1 VGAGGSSQA
10 EPCSAARILESAAV
24 GGACGDAGSSR
35 ASMRPVRAVLACA
48 RLFAPSD
55 YAYDLPAAL
64 IAQEPAAERASSRL
78 LHVARDGRLADHRFA
93 DIVELL
99 PADAVVIA
107 NDTRVIPARVRG
119 HKRSGGG
126 IELLFLEPDP
136 SVAAPAGTTAWRCL
150 ARARRPLRPGQ
161 VVIVDPVGDVDA
173 ADGSSGSGPTVEIL
187 TERAADGTI
196 AVAAPGDGLA
206 FLDAHGHIPLPRYIA
221 RADRADDRDRYQ
233 TMFAQHPGAVAAPT
247 AGLHMTPAIAQSL
260 TDRGIAL
267 ATVTLHVGWG
277 TFAPIRE
284 ADLRDHRM
292 HRERYDLP
300 AATAALIATGRP
312 IVALGTTVLRT
323 LEAAATGPHA
333 VAAGPGSTDLFIHPG
348 SGHAFRVVSHL
359 ITNFHLPEST
369 LLMLVCAFAG
379 TERVLAAYRHA
390 IAARYRFYSYG
401 DATLLHAA

>member
-1 VGAGGSSQA
+1 
-10 EPCSAARILESAAV
+10 
-24 GGACGDAGSSR
+24 
-35 ASMRPVRAVLACA
+35 MR

-55 YAYDLPAAL
+55 YAYDLPAEL
-64 IAQEPAAERASSRL
+64 IAQEPAAERAASRL
-78 LHVARDGRLADHRFA
+78 LHLAPDGRLTDHRFT

-99 PADAVVIA
+99 PADAVVVA

-136 SVAAPAGTTAWRCL
+136 SVTAPAGTAAWRCL
-150 ARARRPLRPGQ
+150 ARARRPLRAGQ
-161 VVIVDPVGDVDA
+161 LVVVDA
-173 ADGSSGSGPTVEIL
+173 ADGAGGAAPTVEIL
-187 TERAADGTI
+187 TERAPDGTV
-196 AVAAPGDGLA
+196 AVAAPGDGFA

-221 RADRADDRDRYQ
+221 RADRPDDRERYQ
-233 TMFAQHPGAVAAPT
+233 TMFARHPGAVAAPT
-247 AGLHMTPAIAQSL
+247 AGLHMTPAIARAL

-284 ADLRDHRM
+284 ADLRDHHM
-292 HRERYDLP
+292 HRERYVVPDE
-300 AATAALIATGRP
+300 TAALIATGRP
-312 IVALGTTVLRT
+312 VVALGTTVLRT
-323 LEAAATGPHA
+323 LEAAATGPRS
-333 VAAGPGSTDLFIHPG
+333 VAAGPGATELFIYPG
-348 SGHAFRVVSHL
+348 SGHTFRAVSHL

-379 TERVLAAYRHA
+379 SERVLAAYRHA

-401 DATLLHAA
+401 DATLLHATEQ